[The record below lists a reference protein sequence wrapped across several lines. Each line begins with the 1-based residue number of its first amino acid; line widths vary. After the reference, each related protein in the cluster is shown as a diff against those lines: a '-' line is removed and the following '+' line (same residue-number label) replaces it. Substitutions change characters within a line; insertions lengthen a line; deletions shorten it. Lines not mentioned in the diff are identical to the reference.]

1 MPKKSIF
8 ISKPN
13 SLTSDQQRFVESLH
27 QILKER
33 QLEPRT
39 LGETDFPNETPLG
52 AVRSLLR
59 ECKGCIVL
67 GFTQMI
73 VTEGISKP
81 NTAEQQ
87 KISNIKLPT
96 TWNHIETAM
105 AFMQAIPIMII
116 CENGIQAGIFDK
128 GITDRYIHQTDL
140 GEGWLRSPRFLQP
153 FNNWLEEVAARRGTD
168 TMTTDLAPP
177 TANGRLR
184 DLLYPML
191 LSDRFKWRSLE
202 RLAVSV
208 GHTEEDVASVLRD
221 DPRVRFSIG
230 RSGKRIVG
238 LRSRVD

>member
-8 ISKPN
+8 ISKAN
-13 SLTSDQQRFVESLH
+13 SLTRSQQGFVESLH

-52 AVRSLLR
+52 AVKSLLG
-59 ECKGCIVL
+59 ECEGCIVL
-67 GFTQMI
+67 GFTQMV
-73 VTEGISKP
+73 VTEGVLKP
-81 NTAEQQ
+81 DTGEQ
-87 KISNIKLPT
+87 KDISNVKLPT

-105 AFMQAIPIMII
+105 AFMKGIPIMII
-116 CENGIQAGIFDK
+116 CESGIQAGIFDK

-153 FNNWLEEVAARRGTD
+153 FNNWLEEVTARRAPD
-168 TMTTDLAPP
+168 IMMTGVVRPA
-177 TANGRLR
+177 ANDRLR
-184 DLLYPML
+184 DLLYPL
-191 LSDRFKWRSLE
+191 LFSNRFKWRSLE
-202 RLAVSV
+202 RLAAGV
-208 GHTEEDVASVLRD
+208 GLTEEEIASALRD
-221 DPRVRFSIG
+221 DPKVRFSIG